1 MNSFVLLAY
10 ASLAASRTLLQ
21 WLLACLNFTLESED
35 FLLVQSKK
43 VISMNYG
50 SSTSSWKPWRWVR
63 LDLILWMR
71 DIYINS
77 NLNSQ
82 KLAAAKALS
91 LRANVCN
98 NLAIGESDHL
108 RIARFSYI
116 LVSFMKE
123 KHQKNFFWKILFHTG
138 FTACW
143 SCAGAQPF
151 VANCSQNEIWKEFS
165 SETQACTL
173 IYSGLVVKAL
183 A

>member
-1 MNSFVLLAY
+1 M
-10 ASLAASRTLLQ
+10 
-21 WLLACLNFTLESED
+21 
-35 FLLVQSKK
+35 
-43 VISMNYG
+43 
-50 SSTSSWKPWRWVR
+50 R

-123 KHQKNFFWKILFHTG
+123 KHQKNFF
-138 FTACW
+138 
-143 SCAGAQPF
+143 
-151 VANCSQNEIWKEFS
+151 
-165 SETQACTL
+165 
-173 IYSGLVVKAL
+173 
-183 A
+183 